1 MRTRVRADQRVGL
14 LLGGVLLATFVA
26 LGSSVAL
33 PSADPDLEGESQD
46 LSRLEAR
53 GMDVYRAEGCWYC
66 HTMYVRETTVDG
78 ELGEPLDAGAYAGS
92 SPSMLGLERIG
103 SDLTHYGARSGRAAE
118 VLGFLRDPS
127 DGYQHQFSYLSDDD
141 LEALAAYLASLR

>member
-1 MRTRVRADQRVGL
+1 MRRRVRTDQRVGL

-33 PSADPDLEGESQD
+33 PSTDPELEGKPSE

-53 GMDVYRAEGCWYC
+53 GMAVYRAEGCWYC
-66 HTMYVRETTVDG
+66 HTQYVRETS
-78 ELGEPLDAGAYAGS
+78 LDADLGDPRDAAAYNAA
-92 SPSMLGLERIG
+92 SPSMLGLERVG
-103 SDLTHYGARSGRAAE
+103 SDLTHYGRRAGSAATIA
-118 VLGFLRDPS
+118 GFLRDPS
-127 DGYQHQFSYLSDDD
+127 DGYQHQFSYLSDAD